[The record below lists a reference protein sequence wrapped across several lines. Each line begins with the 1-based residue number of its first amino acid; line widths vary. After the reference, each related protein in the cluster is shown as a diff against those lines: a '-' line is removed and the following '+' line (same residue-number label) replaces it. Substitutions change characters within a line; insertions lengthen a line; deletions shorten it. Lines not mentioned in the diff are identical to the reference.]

1 MATAVVQ
8 SKPYIIVS
16 GPEAQGMIDNLLA
29 AFTGP
34 EGSRVLKLDV
44 AVFLQLE
51 TFIGSIRAQLE
62 LGGIIPPKE

>member
-16 GPEAQGMIDNLLA
+16 DNLLA